1 MTNRDGIKSEVEN
14 KICVRERQCKGG
26 NKTSMA
32 GRNVRVISSL
42 NKKSMSSRN
51 NIRKKLRVMRHINTT
66 SRVKILSVT

>member
-1 MTNRDGIKSEVEN
+1 MRLGIRYVSERDNV
-14 KICVRERQCKGG
+14 KGG

-42 NKKSMSSRN
+42 NKRSMSSRN